1 MAEVSKTKETKDFE
15 ECEPIDKN
23 DFIPSLDDAM
33 TIFAEYD
40 NTVSLYTQTTSER
53 EERSVAPDLELF
65 VESRKL
71 YCEKLPEGRSG
82 ENKAVILFTNSLRCV
97 DQLAIDSR
105 RIQANNIQNTVPHS
119 VKESRKD
126 HETTYNRPLNKV
138 PAGDRHY
145 PDCEVACSQTDV
157 NPDRESSGVV
167 LRRIG
172 VEPGPFGEQVTTPGP
187 NESRQ
192 NLAESNRDGNNV
204 IMVHTDN
211 VDRGTGN
218 TDKVLHGHNHGMTK
232 RRHSS
237 ANMAGDDLIGFAKKL
252 SAKGSNEKDF
262 VKSSPRND
270 IDKNLENGLP
280 SSVMKSSN
288 NNNDSDFIDSM
299 SKKSPRPTITP
310 PSHGSVSLPNT
321 PRDPPLNDSK
331 PTRRPRRYSLADI
344 SNMGLSVVQDQSFA
358 REIRQHQLLL
368 QNKHRQPPICEQ
380 SDKADVEETNESACA
395 PSKTADLTS
404 PDERARYLQRRRAS
418 QGSIPHI
425 LPNLHLPR
433 SPSISKSSSL
443 ETVSTATPLI
453 SVTVDEEVPSSPK
466 QSSDDSTMSNAESE
480 RRLAMYRRSKRRSSW
495 ACTGTHSNVK
505 PISTLTLLRET
516 SYHGG
521 SEPSLKAYHDP
532 YRLTVHFITDPGQS
546 DKLRNLL
553 RPLTKAI
560 VSRLAIFNYAE
571 RSVNASVLPPDDDQ
585 NSILALAIVV
595 FIEEEVGADRLVGVQ
610 RYLQHEP
617 WALHH
622 RSELGP
628 NAAPYPTNNQDYYAH
643 ADNMPLWAVRQ
654 VHCGKDRLRC
664 QLFVSDEHWIG
675 MMQLYATLLGHGVQ
689 YQREDFCYFVVYE
702 SVERNLEIQLALKRL
717 PAAYTPLPL
726 EDVILQFK
734 VDDIGLLV
742 PILPNVCSPISEKRW
757 QTTDLDGNKI
767 LLLLRKSDK
776 SGRSTPCRSEAGD
789 VSVSPALSGVSSNGS
804 DESVSTSDNERHGPT
819 RQRGNHR
826 HLRKHSARRNRD
838 LTTTV

>member
-1 MAEVSKTKETKDFE
+1 MAEVSKKETKDSE
-15 ECEPIDKN
+15 ECEPSDKN
-23 DFIPSLDDAM
+23 DVIPSLDDAM

-40 NTVSLYTQTTSER
+40 NVVSLYTQTTSEK
-53 EERSVAPDLELF
+53 EERSVTPDLELL
-65 VESRKL
+65 VESGKL
-71 YCEKLPEGRSG
+71 YCEKLPEGGSG
-82 ENKAVILFTNSLRCV
+82 EDKAVILFTNSLRCV

-105 RIQANNIQNTVPHS
+105 RIQANNIQNTLPPS
-119 VKESRKD
+119 VKESRKEL
-126 HETTYNRPLNKV
+126 ETTYDSPLNLAQV
-138 PAGDRHY
+138 PAEDRHY
-145 PDCEVACSQTDV
+145 PDCQVACIQTDV
-157 NPDRESSGVV
+157 NPDRESSDVM

-172 VEPGPFGEQVTTPGP
+172 VEPGPFGEQLITPGP

-192 NLAESNRDGNNV
+192 TPAESNSDGNNV
-204 IMVHTDN
+204 KMVHTDN
-211 VDRGTGN
+211 VDLGTGN
-218 TDKVLHGHNHGMTK
+218 TDRVLHGPGNGMTK

-262 VKSSPRND
+262 VKSSPRNGM
-270 IDKNLENGLP
+270 DKNFENGLL
-280 SSVMKSSN
+280 SSVTKSST

-299 SKKSPRPTITP
+299 SKKSPRPIITP
-310 PSHGSVSLPNT
+310 PNHRSVSLPNT

-380 SDKADVEETNESACA
+380 SDEADVEETSESTCA

-443 ETVSTATPLI
+443 ETVSTAPPLI
-453 SVTVDEEVPSSPK
+453 SVTVDEEVVPSSLK
-466 QSSDDSTMSNAESE
+466 QSSDDFTMSNAESE
-480 RRLAMYRRSKRRSSW
+480 RRLAMYRRSRRRSSW
-495 ACTGTHSNVK
+495 ACTGAHSNVK

-521 SEPSLKAYHDP
+521 SEPSLKVSHDP

-571 RSVNASVLPPDDDQ
+571 RSVNAPVLPPDDDQ

-595 FIEEEVGADRLVGVQ
+595 FIEEEVGADRLVGAQ

-689 YQREDFCYFVVYE
+689 YRREDFCYFVVYE

-742 PILPNVCSPISEKRW
+742 PLLPNVCSPISEKRW

-804 DESVSTSDNERHGPT
+804 DESVSTSDNERHGQT

-826 HLRKHSARRNRD
+826 HLRNRRNRD